1 MQHIVALGLAAIGLL
16 AGASALLQQVVLSN
30 LRTSLGSAYWAVLIS
45 YVVGTLAVVAV
56 MLAARE
62 PLFDTSSI
70 AKVSPISWASGL
82 FGVIY
87 IVLAIFL
94 IPKLGAATVLALL
107 IAGQL
112 IAAVAFDHYGLFGLQ
127 KHPVDIYRIIGAVL
141 LLAGVLFIRR

>member
-45 YVVGTLAVVAV
+45 YVVGTVAVLIV

-62 PLFDTSSI
+62 PLFDTGNI

-127 KHPVDIYRIIGAVL
+127 KHPVDIYRVTGAVL